1 MRVNTKDL
9 QRETGLSEEALQ
21 YVKDICGPRYDAKK
35 DEIKIVCT
43 RSRNREHNRQWCLKV
58 LYDLIME
65 GNREFPGRVI
75 ASPRRAGR
83 ARDRREAVSRSGRKR
98 GGHER
103 RSMDRARRE

>member
-1 MRVNTKDL
+1 MVHEAAGDTTPLNRKVTMRVNTKDL

-75 ASPRRAGR
+75 ASPRRAAEPGP
-83 ARDRREAVSRSGRKR
+83 
-98 GGHER
+98 
-103 RSMDRARRE
+103 